1 MTNVFNPI
9 KEAQLMDMWDNQE
22 IQALQNELL
31 QFVSEEKNKKM
42 FEEILAEYAV
52 LIQDTTV
59 DLKP

>member
-1 MTNVFNPI
+1 MNNVFDPS

-22 IQALQNELL
+22 IQVLQDELL
-31 QFVSEEKNKKM
+31 QFVSEERKQM

-59 DLKP
+59 NLKP